1 MTPTPTDWL
10 VRLSADPT
18 PRAVP
23 TPLAVLEG
31 LREGEWETTDE
42 VRGPGERLWVPIE
55 EHPAFADAVA
65 EMGPPP
71 PEHPDETHL
80 DMNPLIDVALVL
92 LIFFILTA
100 TVSTLRRTIELPP
113 PQEDGEKASRTP
125 QKSDFEDRAFTV
137 TVTLD
142 EREQPVVKVSTS
154 SGSER
159 VIAYDD
165 IEKELKTVVDST
177 GRKEMLLRMSN
188 DVVWDVY
195 VQIYSAATKAGV
207 REVHLPEKR

>member
-1 MTPTPTDWL
+1 MTPTPTGWL

-18 PRAVP
+18 PRPVP
-23 TPLAVLEG
+23 TPVAVLEG

-71 PEHPDETHL
+71 PEPADETTL

-92 LIFFILTA
+92 LIFFIITA
-100 TVSTLRRTIELPP
+100 TVATLRRTIELPP
-113 PQEDGEKASRTP
+113 PQPEDKASVAP
-125 QKSDFEDRAFTV
+125 SKEQLEDRTFTV

-142 EREQPVVKVSTS
+142 ERAEPVVKVSTA

-159 VIAYDD
+159 VVAYAD
-165 IEKELKTVVDST
+165 IDKELKAVVDST
-177 GRKEMLLRMSN
+177 GRKEMILRMSN

-207 REVHLPEKR
+207 REVHLPEKK